1 MEAFSDD
8 DKDKIKARILA
19 LCTPDEFNSRIRD
32 VASKFD
38 DSTRPWVYIFSF
50 PVWMIA
56 ALTFIALFLIVLIP
70 WIVLMAVKAV
80 VICCLCLGRAV
91 CPPQP
96 AGPSY
101 KRLL

>member
-8 DKDKIKARILA
+8 DMDKIKARILA
-19 LCTPDEFNSRIRD
+19 VCIPNEFNSRIRR
-32 VASKFD
+32 VALEFSN
-38 DSTRPWVYIFSF
+38 STRPWNSIFLAPF
-50 PVWMIA
+50 ILIVALICIA
-56 ALTFIALFLIVLIP
+56 IFLIILIP
-70 WIVLMAVKAV
+70 WIIVMAVKAV

-91 CPPQP
+91 FPPQP

>member
-19 LCTPDEFNSRIRD
+19 VCTPDEFNSRIRS
-32 VASKFD
+32 VAQGFHH
-38 DSTRPWVYIFSF
+38 STTPWVKVFSA
-50 PVWMIA
+50 PISLICALICIA
-56 ALTFIALFLIVLIP
+56 FFLIVLVV
-70 WIVLMAVKAV
+70 WIILMAVKAV
-80 VICCLCLGRAV
+80 VICCLCLGHAV